1 MTIALWCVLVAAL
14 LPFCFT
20 MTAKA
25 GGRFTPRANHKPR
38 EFLEA
43 IQGWPKRAHWAQQ
56 NSFEAFPMFAA
67 AAIIAHVVAGPNSTA
82 NLLALLFIACRI
94 FYGLCYLLDWATIRS
109 LAWFGG
115 IVCVIGLFV
124 VAA

>member
-38 EFLEA
+38 
-43 IQGWPKRAHWAQQ
+43 
-56 NSFEAFPMFAA
+56 
-67 AAIIAHVVAGPNSTA
+67 
-82 NLLALLFIACRI
+82 
-94 FYGLCYLLDWATIRS
+94 
-109 LAWFGG
+109 
-115 IVCVIGLFV
+115 
-124 VAA
+124 